1 MVINFKHFSVSLEE
15 NLKRLKDKQ
24 EIDDKSDQIKA
35 KSENIQV
42 EATNGTSSQC
52 KVIPDEANNNDNSE
66 KSIAIPECITNADRS
81 EPELS
86 TSVNLIG
93 SNDLEDVISGGV
105 AIENPRLSTLNSS
118 LVICTLVS
126 HPGHF
131 YVKYL
136 NEKYEEQL
144 KAMTTFYQNDEHIE
158 LSIDVLKSG
167 QYFAASKTDNEW
179 IRVKLLH
186 AENSDAINCLLID
199 EGCVDVFKLNQL
211 QPLYNRFRLVP
222 RQAIRVSLSGKFF
235 IKLKKKRL
243 NFCF

>member
-1 MVINFKHFSVSLEE
+1 MIPEV
-15 NLKRLKDKQ
+15 
-24 EIDDKSDQIKA
+24 
-35 KSENIQV
+35 
-42 EATNGTSSQC
+42 TN
-52 KVIPDEANNNDNSE
+52 NNNDNILEPSV
-66 KSIAIPECITNADRS
+66 AITECITNSDKS
-81 EPELS
+81 EKEIPA
-86 TSVNLIG
+86 SVHLIG

-105 AIENPRLSTLNSS
+105 AIENPRLSLLNSG

-167 QYFAASKTDNEW
+167 QYFAASRNDNGSKGEW

-199 EGCVDVFKLNQL
+199 EGCVGVFKLNQL

-222 RQAIRVSLSGKFF
+222 RQAIRVSLSG
-235 IKLKKKRL
+235 
-243 NFCF
+243 